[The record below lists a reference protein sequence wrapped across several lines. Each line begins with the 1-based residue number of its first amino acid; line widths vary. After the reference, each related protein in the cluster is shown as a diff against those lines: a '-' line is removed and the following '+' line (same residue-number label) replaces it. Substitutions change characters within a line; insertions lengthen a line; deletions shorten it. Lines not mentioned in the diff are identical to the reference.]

1 MFRNSGSVVQ
11 KMFRILAFSV
21 KNKLILSD
29 TLENFKKSSQKNDR
43 WRLWVDQFVNGD
55 IFVEKLELI
64 QIEVKR

>member
-29 TLENFKKSSQKNDR
+29 TLENFKKSSQNNDR